1 MSVDRITL
9 VTGGSRGIG
18 AAAAKLCAKAGHA
31 VAVNFLTNADKA
43 EAVAAEIRDAGGL
56 AITLQADTGDEV
68 QVERMF
74 DDVTSE
80 LGPITGLV
88 NNAGVHGPR
97 GRLDEL
103 TKDQIQAVLSTKVL
117 GCFLCARAAVKRMS
131 TKHGGSGGAIVNVS
145 SGSANLGAPNDGIL
159 YAASKGALN
168 SLTIGLSQEVARE
181 GIRVNTVAPGLTKTE
196 VERGPERLELA
207 KTIVANQSI
216 PRQEV
221 PDDLVGAVLFFASDD
236 ARFITGQTLAV
247 SGGLGFR

>member
-103 TKDQIQAVLSTKVL
+103 TKDQIQAVLSTNVL

-181 GIRVNTVAPGLTKTE
+181 GIRVNTVAPGLTKTDMPSKE
-196 VERGPERLELA
+196 VLERFGPQLPLGRVGQPEVGEAIIWLLSDTA
-207 KTIVANQSI
+207 SYVNGANL
-216 PRQEV
+216 R
-221 PDDLVGAVLFFASDD
+221 
-236 ARFITGQTLAV
+236 V
-247 SGGLGFR
+247 SGGRI